1 MTIRYSITWK
11 TKNTRY
17 WLFNEISLKQIVK
30 QLEFN
35 EINNQK

>member
-1 MTIRYSITWK
+1 MIIRYSITWK
-11 TKNTRY
+11 AKNTGY